1 MSTIDSIFFKF
12 SGLQSFNLAGHPQ
25 STDAEAFED
34 KGVIRMRCE
43 RFTEFLR
50 GVALGDSLG
59 MLPENLDRQQVARMF
74 GGQVTQKMPFGR
86 GFVSDETEQALLTA
100 RAIMRAG
107 ETKPK
112 QAMRG
117 ELFAWLATL
126 PPGIGSS
133 TLKAILKLAL
143 TSESRLTSVHG
154 LGVASAGNG
163 PLLRAATMGLL
174 LDISAICDIAPMTTL
189 MTHDHPDALA
199 CSVTTALIFD
209 AAQTAHRSGRR
220 LSSDMYRD
228 AASLAHASIEGN
240 EGIGWRDEVRKSFW
254 SLNPAFHVID
264 LVSHGSIP
272 LEEGLA
278 RIGCAD
284 GVSGYIRDTMLAAL
298 MIAARHSDDV
308 NAAADA
314 AIGAGGD
321 TDSVAALT
329 CGLVAVVSARE
340 QDFSRLKLWR
350 DPYGLARDEP
360 PSSRDL
366 LASVS
371 QSRRILGTLAE
382 HLALTTLFAVPF
394 LGRRTW
400 IRLGFG
406 RQ

>member
-1 MSTIDSIFFKF
+1 
-12 SGLQSFNLAGHPQ
+12 
-25 STDAEAFED
+25 
-34 KGVIRMRCE
+34 MRCE

-59 MLPENLDRQQVARMF
+59 MMPENLDRQQVARMF
-74 GGQVTQKMPFGR
+74 GGRVSQKMPFGR
-86 GFVSDETEQALLTA
+86 GFVSDETEQAILTA

-107 ETKPK
+107 GMDLKR
-112 QAMRG
+112 AMRG
-117 ELFAWLATL
+117 ELSAWLATL

-143 TSESRLTSVHG
+143 ASKSRLTSVHG

-174 LDISAICDIAPMTTL
+174 LDRSAIRDIAPMTTL
-189 MTHDHPDALA
+189 MTHDHPDAVA
-199 CSVTTALIFD
+199 CAVTTALIFD
-209 AAQTAHRSGRR
+209 AAQTEHKGGRR
-220 LSSDMYRD
+220 LSCDMYRD
-228 AASLAHASIEGN
+228 AASLAHTCIAGN
-240 EGIGWRDEVRKSFW
+240 SDIGWRNEVRRSFL
-254 SLNPAFHVID
+254 SLNPAFDTID
-264 LVSHGSIP
+264 QVSLGSLP

-284 GVSGYIRDTMLAAL
+284 GVSGYIRDTMLASL

-314 AIGAGGD
+314 AIRAGGD
-321 TDSVAALT
+321 TDSVAALA
-329 CGLVAVVSARE
+329 CGLVAVAAERE

-350 DPYGLARDEP
+350 DPYGLTRRDPP
-360 PSSRDL
+360 PSSDL

-371 QSRRILGTLAE
+371 RSRHLLGTLAE

-394 LGRRTW
+394 IGRRTW

-406 RQ
+406 RR

>member
-1 MSTIDSIFFKF
+1 
-12 SGLQSFNLAGHPQ
+12 
-25 STDAEAFED
+25 
-34 KGVIRMRCE
+34 MRCE

-59 MLPENLDRQQVARMF
+59 MLPENLDRRQVARMF

-100 RAIMRAG
+100 RAIMRTAG
-107 ETKPK
+107 MVEPK
-112 QAMRG
+112 RALRG
-117 ELFAWLATL
+117 ELFGWLVTL

-133 TLKAILKLAL
+133 TLKAILKLTLA
-143 TSESRLTSVHG
+143 SESRFASMHG
-154 LGVASAGNG
+154 LGVESAGNG

-174 LDISAICDIAPMTTL
+174 LDSSAICDIVPMTTL

-209 AAQTAHRSGRR
+209 AAQTAHRRGRR
-220 LSSDMYRD
+220 FSGDMYRD
-228 AASLAHASIEGN
+228 AASLALASIEGN
-240 EGIGWRDEVRKSFW
+240 EGIGWRDEVRESFW
-254 SLNPAFHVID
+254 SFNPAFDVID
-264 LVSHGSIP
+264 LVCRGGIP

-298 MIAARHSDDV
+298 MIAAIYPDDV

-314 AIGAGGD
+314 AIMAGGD
-321 TDSVAALT
+321 TDSVAALA
-329 CGLVAVVSARE
+329 CGLVAVAAERE

-350 DPYGLARDEP
+350 DPYGLTRGDP

-371 QSRRILGTLAE
+371 RSRRIPGTLAE

-406 RQ
+406 RR

>member
-1 MSTIDSIFFKF
+1 
-12 SGLQSFNLAGHPQ
+12 
-25 STDAEAFED
+25 
-34 KGVIRMRCE
+34 
-43 RFTEFLR
+43 
-50 GVALGDSLG
+50 
-59 MLPENLDRQQVARMF
+59 
-74 GGQVTQKMPFGR
+74 MPFGR

-117 ELFAWLATL
+117 ELLAWLATL

-143 TSESRLTSVHG
+143 ASESRLTSVHG
-154 LGVASAGNG
+154 LGVASAGTG

-199 CSVTTALIFD
+199 CSVTI
-209 AAQTAHRSGRR
+209 
-220 LSSDMYRD
+220 
-228 AASLAHASIEGN
+228 
-240 EGIGWRDEVRKSFW
+240 
-254 SLNPAFHVID
+254 
-264 LVSHGSIP
+264 
-272 LEEGLA
+272 A

-350 DPYGLARDEP
+350 DPYGLARGEP